1 MGLLEV
7 FYSPEKIFA
16 EVGKTGAWR
25 LPLIATMLMALVIAF
40 ANSALID
47 PGSIVRTQLES
58 NPRIAEQLGQER
70 IDQMVR
76 DANAPSARIRGYV
89 LAPVGSAVVAL
100 ILAGIFFGLA
110 QVASA
115 GTTYKK
121 VLSVTAYSSWAH
133 GLVAGIGGVVVL
145 KMMGDTSGADVFNL
159 IKLNPTLF
167 MDKASTSK
175 ALYSIASSFDL
186 LSFWMIFLL
195 ALGISKVSDR
205 MSFTKG
211 LIIVLIPWAIYVMG
225 KAGISMLF

>member
-7 FYSPEKIFA
+7 FYAPEKVFA

-25 LPLIATMLMALVIAF
+25 LPLIALILMTLAILFARSLVV
-40 ANSALID
+40 S
-47 PGSIVRTQLES
+47 PGDILRGQMEGT
-58 NPRIAEQLGQER
+58 RIAEQLGQEK

-76 DANAPSARIRGYV
+76 NANSTSAKVQSYVMAPIAV
-89 LAPVGSAVVAL
+89 LVSSLVT
-100 ILAGIFFGLA
+100 AGILFGLA
-110 QVASA
+110 QVMSA

-121 VLSVTAYSSWAH
+121 ILSVSAYSSFAYSLIS
-133 GLVAGIGGVVVL
+133 GFGGIIVLSMMSEPAGAE
-145 KMMGDTSGADVFNL
+145 MTNL

-167 MDKASTSK
+167 MDKASTAK

-195 ALGISKVSDR
+195 ALGITKVSDR

-211 LIIVLIPWAIYVMG
+211 LIVVLIPWAIYVMG
-225 KAGISMLF
+225 KAGLSMLF

>member
-7 FYSPEKIFA
+7 FYAPEKLFA
-16 EVGKTGAWR
+16 EVGKTASWR
-25 LPLIATMLMALVIAF
+25 LPFIAGMLLALVIAF

-47 PGSIVRTQLES
+47 PGSIVRAQLES

-76 DANAPSARIRGYV
+76 DANSPAAKIRGYV
-89 LAPVGSAVVAL
+89 LAPVMSAVIAL
-100 ILAGIFFGLA
+100 ILAGIFFGLS
-110 QVASA
+110 QIASA

-121 VLSVTAYSSWAH
+121 ILGVTAYSSFAH
-133 GLVAGIGGVVVL
+133 GLVAGIGGMVVL
-145 KMMGDTSGADVFNL
+145 KMMGDTSGADMFNL

-167 MDKASTSK
+167 MDKAATSK

-195 ALGISKVSDR
+195 GLGISKVSVK
-205 MSFTKG
+205 MSLTKG
-211 LIIVLIPWAIYVMG
+211 LTIVLIPWVIYVLG
-225 KAGISMLF
+225 RAGIASLF